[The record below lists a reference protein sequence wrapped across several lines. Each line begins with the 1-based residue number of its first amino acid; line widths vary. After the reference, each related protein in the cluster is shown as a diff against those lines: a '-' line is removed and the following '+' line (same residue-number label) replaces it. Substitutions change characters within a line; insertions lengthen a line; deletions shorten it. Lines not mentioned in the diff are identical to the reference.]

1 VVLDIAAPRTRVI
14 PWRLRNNGDM
24 AISSHTRKILWG
36 FSGNACAR
44 CGTQL
49 VMTPTAIDDQHAIVG
64 RECHIVAQAPSGPR
78 GMSGSRQDLDGYDN
92 LILLCANCHAV
103 VDGQSGQFPPEK
115 LRGLKEAHEQQV
127 RGRGAMPSMPD
138 ISWRGR
144 DQSFQFE
151 PALSGDTLLRRLASS
166 ESWTHDYP
174 DHMSASR
181 KETVGSF
188 LQACQ
193 DWSEAYEDIGPQ
205 GQVEGGQD
213 LQERIE
219 TLLMDEDL
227 AIFVGTRQL
236 ALVGNGNELPWH
248 ETAIKIVDVQGTSIK
263 DLAVNSVVGQAS
275 AATTDRR
282 QG

>member
-1 VVLDIAAPRTRVI
+1 MPSMLDIA
-14 PWRLRNNGDM
+14 
-24 AISSHTRKILWG
+24 
-36 FSGNACAR
+36 
-44 CGTQL
+44 
-49 VMTPTAIDDQHAIVG
+49 
-64 RECHIVAQAPSGPR
+64 
-78 GMSGSRQDLDGYDN
+78 
-92 LILLCANCHAV
+92 
-103 VDGQSGQFPPEK
+103 
-115 LRGLKEAHEQQV
+115 
-127 RGRGAMPSMPD
+127 
-138 ISWRGR
+138 WRGR
-144 DQSFQFE
+144 DQPVQLE
-151 PALSGDTLLRRLASS
+151 PVLSGDALLQRLASS
-166 ESWTHDYP
+166 DSSTHAYP
-174 DHMSASR
+174 DNMSESQREA
-181 KETVGSF
+181 VGDF

-236 ALVGNGNELPWH
+236 ALVGNGNELPWR
-248 ETAIKIVDVQGTSIK
+248 ETAIKIVDVQGTGIK